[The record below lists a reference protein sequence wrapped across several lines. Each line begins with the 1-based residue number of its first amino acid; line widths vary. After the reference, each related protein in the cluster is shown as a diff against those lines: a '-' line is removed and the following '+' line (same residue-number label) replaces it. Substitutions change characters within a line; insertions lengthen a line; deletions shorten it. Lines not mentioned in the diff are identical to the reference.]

1 MVGPEFGNWLA
12 GFTDGE
18 GCFTVEAY
26 RGRASH
32 SCSFTIAL
40 RVDDKS
46 ILDECQLRTGL
57 GIVTEKHSPSIVS
70 RWPAQAHWRIRTKAD
85 CAGLA
90 ELFTVHPLRSKKRA
104 DFDIWRQA
112 VIEWNVMDSYPR
124 RNEDGRRLADWS
136 FLALARENL
145 MTGRAAPDLPY

>member
-57 GIVTEKHSPSIVS
+57 
-70 RWPAQAHWRIRTKAD
+70 
-85 CAGLA
+85 
-90 ELFTVHPLRSKKRA
+90 
-104 DFDIWRQA
+104 
-112 VIEWNVMDSYPR
+112 
-124 RNEDGRRLADWS
+124 EDGRRLADWS